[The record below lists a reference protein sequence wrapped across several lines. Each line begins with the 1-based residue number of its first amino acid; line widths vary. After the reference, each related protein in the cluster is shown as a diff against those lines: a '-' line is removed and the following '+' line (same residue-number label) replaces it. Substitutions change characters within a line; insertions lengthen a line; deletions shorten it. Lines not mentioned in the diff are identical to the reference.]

1 MQQLKKE
8 KDSNVALVILIVA
21 AGLFYTL
28 VRMGQIYEGA
38 LFSLATLQSFKTIF
52 LGILLE
58 ALPFILIGSFV
69 SSLIQIFVTEEAL
82 AKIIPKN
89 VGLGIV
95 TAALLGLVFPICE
108 CAIIPVIRRLIKK
121 GVPLSM
127 AIAFMLAAP
136 ILNPVVLA
144 STYYAFSAFT
154 EIVIMR
160 AAFGFIIA
168 VAIAAAVKLLF
179 KGNQLTGGDYHPH
192 HDCCSHG
199 GHDHSHHHDHHH
211 NHNHH
216 ANHSQHHHHKDAK
229 KGASR
234 IFGGFSEVMAHTSSE
249 FFDVGKYLI
258 FGAILS
264 ALVQTFV
271 PRSSLIAIGQ
281 GPVSSVL
288 LMLSLAFILSL
299 CSEADAFVARS
310 FLSQFT
316 TGSIMGFLVLGP
328 MIDIKNML
336 MLLGAFKKK
345 FVLSLMALI
354 FFFTFTMAIIL
365 NMAGV

>member
-1 MQQLKKE
+1 MQRIKKMQ
-8 KDSNVALVILIVA
+8 NNTAALLALVVIA
-21 AGLFYTL
+21 ALFYAL
-28 VRMGQIYEGA
+28 VRMGQLYDGE
-38 LFSLATLQSFKTIF
+38 LFAMATLQSFKTIF

-69 SSLIQIFVTEEAL
+69 SSIIQIFVTEESL

-89 VGLGIV
+89 AGLGIV
-95 TAALLGLVFPICE
+95 TAALLGFAFPICE

-179 KGNQLTGGDYHPH
+179 KGNQLTGEENPHHHHH

-199 GHDHSHHHDHHH
+199 AHSHGEECHSHEQKED
-211 NHNHH
+211 
-216 ANHSQHHHHKDAK
+216 NHSS
-229 KGASR
+229 SR
-234 IFGGFSEVMAHTSSE
+234 LLGGVVEVMEHTSSE

-264 ALVQTFV
+264 ALVQTIV

-328 MIDIKNML
+328 MLDIKNTL
-336 MLLGAFKKK
+336 MLLGTFKKK

-365 NMAGV
+365 NMAGI